1 MKKIRNNIIF
11 LTLFLLSLYAEASD
25 FICPV
30 EAVFNNLGYSVNLI
44 DTSHEI
50 FTNFDDFKSS
60 TYVFMSP
67 DEIDKFHFAVIYE
80 SVSSCVKQ
88 SKEEDFCVHLKE
100 GMNNNPFLKTCNW
113 YFDND
118 GVSRYN

>member
-1 MKKIRNNIIF
+1 MKKVRKFFIF
-11 LTLFLLSLYAEASD
+11 LPLFFLSIYAKSSD
-25 FICPV
+25 LICPV
-30 EAVFNNLGYSVNLI
+30 EEVFNNLGYTVNLI
-44 DTSHEI
+44 DTNREI
-50 FTNFDDFKSS
+50 FTDFDNFESS

-88 SKEEDFCVHLKE
+88 SKAEGFCVHLKE